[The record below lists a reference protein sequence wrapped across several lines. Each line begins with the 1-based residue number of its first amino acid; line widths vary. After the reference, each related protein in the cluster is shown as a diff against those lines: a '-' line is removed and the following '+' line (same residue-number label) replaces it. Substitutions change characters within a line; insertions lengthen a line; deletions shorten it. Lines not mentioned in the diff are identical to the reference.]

1 MGKGLKGGR
10 GVLRRADRRNAN
22 IPSVPLPLHFVDLC
36 SFPRNEISNDQS
48 LVYTLKSSLIGLHW
62 AASACLLR
70 RLTPE
75 QLSEQLWSCQDRD
88 GASVLR
94 PQATLSNSLTPR
106 FEPTICFYSC
116 ELHTDEQR
124 QQITIW
130 CYLFFPGSLLS
141 RCPILRLVGG

>member
-1 MGKGLKGGR
+1 M
-10 GVLRRADRRNAN
+10 
-22 IPSVPLPLHFVDLC
+22 
-36 SFPRNEISNDQS
+36 
-48 LVYTLKSSLIGLHW
+48 IGLSW
-62 AASACLLR
+62 AASAWLFH

-75 QLSEQLWSCQDRD
+75 QLSEQLWSGQDVD
-88 GASVLR
+88 GAAVLR

-106 FEPTICFYSC
+106 FKPTMCFYSC

-141 RCPILRLVGG
+141 GRPIPRLLGG